1 MPLREMAVP
10 KRPTLCRPKRPVTMP
25 VAGQESAP
33 RNGLS
38 GRFSR
43 GAPRAELCDGALQ
56 PLLRR
61 FELSD
66 ELRVQ
71 IAPRVD
77 GLDQRRPRGNG
88 PVDRRA
94 GADGAVLQPRD
105 LLGLGF
111 ERLALGGERGQRP
124 LVLLHALPI
133 EPIHRGRRAV
143 GTADRLQVVE
153 IEQQPPVAGAS
164 QLVQL
169 DEAGLDIRTFG
180 VRGVSKRRRTGDRR
194 GQLRLRPAQGDL
206 DRREIL
212 GLQLALDLERA
223 ELDEQGLLLRG
234 QRLGFALQRA
244 DPVGDALGDRVGA
257 RAIGRRRLREEAQ
270 GSPPSSGR
278 RGRPERRDQK
288 SGLPSMSPGIGRPKY
303 FSTVGAMSM
312 MDRPDAPRRAIGRL
326 EISTPAV
333 VAAS

>member
-10 KRPTLCRPKRPVTMP
+10 NRPTTLPAEAPGDDAGGRPGERPPERPQREVHARAPPGPSCVTALCSRCCAASSSPMSCAFRSRRASMDST
-25 VAGQESAP
+25 SAVLAATA
-33 RNGLS
+33 RS
-38 GRFSR
+38 
-43 GAPRAELCDGALQ
+43 
-56 PLLRR
+56 
-61 FELSD
+61 
-66 ELRVQ
+66 
-71 IAPRVD
+71 IA
-77 GLDQRRPRGNG
+77 
-88 PVDRRA
+88 RA

-124 LVLLHALPI
+124 LVLLHPLPI
-133 EPIHRGRRAV
+133 EPVHRGRRAV

-194 GQLRLRPAQGDL
+194 GQLRLRPAQGGL

-212 GLQLALDLERA
+212 GLQLALDLELA
-223 ELDEQGLLLRG
+223 ELDEQCLLLRG

-257 RAIGRRRLREEAQ
+257 RAIGRRRLRGKRKARHRRHDGEN
-270 GSPPSSGR
+270 GR
-278 RGRPERRDQK
+278 N
-288 SGLPSMSPGIGRPKY
+288 
-303 FSTVGAMSM
+303 GAIKKAACH
-312 MDRPDAPRRAIGRL
+312 RCRL
-326 EISTPAV
+326 ESEGRNTSAPSARCP
-333 VAAS
+333 